1 MDYWVSILLTLKT
14 WEQLCKT
21 HSRRSLKMVFRKS
34 SSNGFKDDKS
44 AWTQWKILWE
54 RVTCISEKDGGIKH
68 RFMNMYKHTIR
79 RLSVELLLNNLPA
92 PVPLTLGYHSNH
104 SSHMQSLFS
113 FISCELMSYIPYL
126 LLANFQLYMS
136 NSTNVRAKFTLFLDR
151 PSYVYLSDLWTEYI
165 HIDNKYK

>member
-1 MDYWVSILLTLKT
+1 MMSYGMSICWLWRPENSCAEHTPEDCWKWFSGSLL
-14 WEQLCKT
+14 QMG
-21 HSRRSLKMVFRKS
+21 SKMTKVLEH
-34 SSNGFKDDKS
+34 NE
-44 AWTQWKILWE
+44 ILWE
-54 RVTCISEKDGGIKH
+54 RVTCILEKDGGIKH

-136 NSTNVRAKFTLFLDR
+136 NSTNVRAKFTLFMKR
-151 PSYVYLSDLWTEYI
+151 PSYI
-165 HIDNKYK
+165 